1 MAGSPILA
9 DVVRWPTPNELVFE
23 SFFFYCI
30 LVCPALFVVHASAGK
45 GRVGEMCRVGFCLVG
60 LILLLIQAIA
70 LCTWLWNSK
79 LIYAIGPLLVVAL
92 PACGSIRRASARMRA
107 VQLQRICMVLPAL
120 CILPRG
126 LHMLEEAEAWNWA
139 VGAAPTYAAVLAN
152 MATLLGLLVAWGVRV
167 WGVRPLVRRGHA
179 RAVVTVQ
186 RRIHRLMPYLYALGV
201 LLSVG
206 AVIVLTLLL
215 DN

>member
-9 DVVRWPTPNELVFE
+9 DVARWPTPNELVFV

-30 LVCPALFVVHASAGK
+30 LVCPALFAVHASAGK

-60 LILLLIQAIA
+60 LILPIIMAMG
-70 LCTWLWNSK
+70 LCSRLWNSH
-79 LIYAIGPLLVVAL
+79 LIYAIAPLLMVAL

-126 LHMLEEAEAWNWA
+126 LRMLEEAESWNWA
-139 VGAAPTYAAVLAN
+139 VAAVPIYAAVLAN
-152 MATLLGLLVAWGVRV
+152 LATLLGLLVAWGVRM

-179 RAVVTVQ
+179 RSVVAVQ